1 MRFPT
6 DRARPR
12 RALLPLLAAPALLLP
27 AAALSGAERIN
38 HAGRILGPEPVVTAP
53 VQFNTPQADAIVA
66 ALQIMP
72 RDNAWNEVVAGRP
85 KDAGS
90 NAMIA
95 QIRADVVAKHSP
107 PTLQVFTEMNYV
119 LVPPTQPL
127 IGIRF
132 VLYAEDSDFNG
143 GTSPVATWPIPAIM
157 PVESWPAGRPA
168 GETLDTWQRT
178 VNHEDRHSIVVQP
191 GATPRLFETWQAV
204 LTGNS
209 PAWQAS
215 NGAIF
220 RFDSNA
226 LRPDRETSGDAAGL
240 AMFPALIRYDEC
252 AVRGVIEHALRVV
265 VAKSRQEHI
274 YPASHD
280 AGTVASDDLLF
291 AQYPA
296 MGQRLR
302 LRAGFTIPSTWT
314 KESKAVATALKTYG
328 GLVADNGGFLS
339 VSACPDQR
347 FASGCFDQVQTIDI
361 SDFEVVVAT
370 GPTEGPR
377 AANAPAAG
385 AGADQTVQLAAG
397 ATLSGSASG
406 SGLTTTWSLYDPA
419 NAPGTVSIAA
429 PGALTTAVGFSA
441 AGAYTFLLTAADG
454 SHTPAYDAVVV
465 TVLADG
471 SANPA
476 PTLSAISP
484 ASWTAGAGAFTMT
497 LSGANLLPSS
507 TVSWAGQT
515 DLVPL
520 ATSSGTLTVTVPAG
534 YVATA
539 GTPQVR
545 VVNPTPGGGASA
557 AQTLVVTAPSG
568 GGGGGGGAPASGGG
582 GGSGGGCGLGSGI
595 AALASLL
602 LLTLRR
608 TS

>member
-1 MRFPT
+1 MRFRT
-6 DRARPR
+6 DRTRPR

-53 VQFNTPQADAIVA
+53 VQFNTPQADAIVG

-85 KDAGS
+85 KDPGS
-90 NAMIA
+90 DAMIA
-95 QIRADVVAKHSP
+95 QIKADVLAKGSSRN
-107 PTLQVFTEMNYV
+107 TLRIFTEMNYV
-119 LVPPTQPL
+119 LVPPAQPL
-127 IGIRF
+127 VGIRF
-132 VLYAEDSDFNG
+132 VTYPDDSDFNG
-143 GTSPVATWPIPAIM
+143 GTSPIATWPIPSIM

-168 GETLDTWQRT
+168 GETLDTWQRA
-178 VNHEDRHSIVVQP
+178 VNDEDRHSIVVQP

-204 LTGNS
+204 LTGHS
-209 PAWQAS
+209 PAWEAS

-220 RFDSNA
+220 PFDSDA
-226 LRPDRETSGDAAGL
+226 LRPDGATSGDAAGL
-240 AMFPALIRYDEC
+240 PLFPALIRYDEC

-265 VAKSRQEHI
+265 VAKSRRAHI

-280 AGTVASDDLLF
+280 AGSVAAGSTT
-291 AQYPA
+291 YPA
-296 MGQRLR
+296 MGQRIR
-302 LRAGFTIPSTWT
+302 LRAGFTIPSAWT
-314 KESKAVATALKTYG
+314 KESKAVATALQTYG

-347 FASGCFDQVQTIDI
+347 FASGCFDQAQTIDI
-361 SDFEVVVAT
+361 SDFEIVVAT

-397 ATLSGSASG
+397 ATLAGSASG

-429 PGALTTAVGFSA
+429 PGALTTTVGFSA

-454 SHTPAYDAVVV
+454 THTPAYDAVVV

-484 ASWTAGAGAFTMT
+484 TSWTAGAGAFTMT

-507 TVSWAGQT
+507 TVSWAGQA
-515 DLVPL
+515 DLATL
-520 ATSSGTLTVTVPAG
+520 SATSSTLTVTVPAG

-539 GTPQVR
+539 GTPQIR

-568 GGGGGGGAPASGGG
+568 GGSSPPVSGGG
-582 GGSGGGCGLGSGI
+582 GGGGGGGGCGLGNGI
-595 AALASLL
+595 AALATLL
-602 LLTLRR
+602 LLALRR
-608 TS
+608 PI